1 MAKLKV
7 YRDTVKIPISVTWF
21 QELVDDG
28 AGGENFYMRLTP
40 HVNLGG
46 KSGVPRLTTYKGGLG
61 KAFWQETKLDNAII
75 KAKIKRLMEK
85 IEKDAIEEQ
94 KKLASQSVTKGSQM
108 PRQQQPTKASN
119 VGDTHAQ
126 ALERTRRQ
134 HGISD
139 ADQAEGEAE
148 RKRQEQGG
156 ASQAQTAEDLMK
168 TGKYTEEDLEIMRQM
183 TGKSNAGYNAIVEDL
198 NKTKVGY
205 DDDDDYYL

>member
-1 MAKLKV
+1 MAKLRV
-7 YRDTVKIPISVTWF
+7 YRETVRIPISVTWF

-28 AGGENFYMRLTP
+28 AGGENFYMRMTP
-40 HVNLGG
+40 HINLGG
-46 KSGVPRLTTYKGGLG
+46 KAGAPRLSKHKG
-61 KAFWQETKLDNAII
+61 AFWQKTELEHAILN
-75 KAKIKRLMEK
+75 AKIKRLMEK
-85 IEKDAIEEQ
+85 VEKDLVQDAKEEAI
-94 KKLASQSVTKGSQM
+94 KGV
-108 PRQQQPTKASN
+108 RQGNAKVRQGQPTRATTVS
-119 VGDTHAQ
+119 DTHEQ

-168 TGKYTEEDLEIMRQM
+168 TGNYTEEDLEIMRQM

-198 NKTKVGY
+198 NRTKVGY
-205 DDDDDYYL
+205 DDDDEYYL

>member
-1 MAKLKV
+1 MAKLRV

-40 HVNLGG
+40 HINLGG
-46 KSGVPRLTTYKGGLG
+46 KSGVPRLTTYKGSLG
-61 KAFWQETKLDNAII
+61 PAFWKKTELEHAII
-75 KAKIKRLMEK
+75 NAKIKRLMEK
-85 IEKDAIEEQ
+85 IEKDAIEDQ
-94 KKLASQSVTKGSQM
+94 KKMAAQSVGKGSQM
-108 PRQQQPTKASN
+108 PRQQQSTKASN

-134 HGISD
+134 HGISLE
-139 ADQAEGEAE
+139 DQAVGEAE
-148 RKRQEQGG
+148 RKRQEESGG
-156 ASQAQTAEDLMK
+156 TKGQTAQELLAQAK
-168 TGKYTEEDLEIMRQM
+168 TEEEREQIRQIA
-183 TGKSNAGYNAIVEDL
+183 GLSNAGYNAAVEDL

>member
-46 KSGVPRLTTYKGGLG
+46 KSGVPRLTTYKGSLG
-61 KAFWQETKLDNAII
+61 KAFWQQTKLDNAII

>member
-28 AGGENFYMRLTP
+28 AGGENFYMRLSP

-46 KSGVPRLTTYKGGLG
+46 KSGVPRLTTYKGSLG
-61 KAFWQETKLDNAII
+61 KAFWQQTKLDNAII

-94 KKLASQSVTKGSQM
+94 KKLASQSVSKGSQM

-134 HGISD
+134 HGISLE
-139 ADQAEGEAE
+139 DQAVGEAE
-148 RKRQEQGG
+148 RKRQEESG
-156 ASQAQTAEDLMK
+156 ASKGQTVQELLAQAK
-168 TGKYTEEDLEIMRQM
+168 NEEEREQIRQIAGM
-183 TGKSNAGYNAIVEDL
+183 SNAGYNAAVEDL
-198 NKTKVGY
+198 NRTKVGY
-205 DDDDDYYL
+205 DDDDDYYI